1 MRYRSVILSALLVMA
16 VVVAT
21 SCLKEGSMSN
31 KEREK
36 ISLDAW
42 IRLHK
47 PELVGNYQPNG
58 GYYVEVLEWGDE
70 SAAPTSKNDIGGAPL
85 MDQDT
90 CWVYTNMTGRTMNG
104 TICLTRS
111 GELADLC
118 GTYSYN
124 THYVPYYNYC
134 GNTNFGL
141 LEGTY
146 LAMRNELVLS
156 DWYVSEY
163 WSGESSGFK
172 MRKGSKVRLYMPSSI
187 AYGEEGSAVEGG
199 YEGQYTLSASTPMI
213 MDVEVLGAVRNPS
226 DKEVEMVSNYIK
238 GGSNAI
244 WQQAELTETEKNQLK
259 EGESP
264 LLTGLYYSLSY
275 NPKSDDPASHNYIR
289 PEMSG
294 VNNPYTD
301 KKIYLNMTEVNK
313 KINQILLDRFGE
325 GLSVSERSDATQVTH
340 QGVAKVWYVLRFLD
354 GFVVDTNIDE
364 IRQYVYKDYS
374 TKSEVFT
381 YAPSDDDGSA
391 DGNKQAIGA
400 WYYCISQMHH
410 GSYGQII
417 TTSGYAYG
425 STGITGTTTTTES
438 STGGNMSYYNPYSYY
453 NYYNYYNSYYSGYNN
468 YYDYYN
474 YYNYNYNYSA
484 DDTETVTTRSIGT
497 EILPY
502 TPLIFT
508 VFVEERD

>member
-1 MRYRSVILSALLVMA
+1 MRFRSVILSALLAMTF
-16 VVVAT
+16 VVAT
-21 SCLKEGSMSN
+21 SCLKESKMPN
-31 KEREK
+31 KEREQ

-47 PELVGNYQPNG
+47 PDLEHNKQPDG

-70 SAAPTSKNDIGGAPL
+70 GAIPTSKNDIGGAPL
-85 MDQDT
+85 MEQDT

-104 TICLTRS
+104 TICLTRN
-111 GELADLC
+111 ADLANMC
-118 GTYSYN
+118 GTFSYN

-146 LAMRNELVLS
+146 LAMRNELVLGDGS
-156 DWYVSEY
+156 K
-163 WSGESSGFK
+163 FK

-199 YEGQYTLSASTPMI
+199 YEGQYSLSASTPMI
-213 MDVEVLGAVRNPS
+213 MDVEVLGGVRNPS
-226 DKEVEMVSNYIK
+226 DKEVEMVSNYVKSREDIV
-238 GGSNAI
+238 
-244 WQQAELTETEKNQLK
+244 WTQAELTKAEQEKLK
-259 EGESP
+259 DDESP

-275 NPKSDDPASHNYIR
+275 SPKSDNPAAHTYIR

-294 VNNPYTD
+294 FSNAYKD
-301 KKIYLNMTEVNK
+301 DKIYNNLTEVNK

-325 GLSVSERSDATQVTH
+325 GLSASERSDATKVTH
-340 QGVAKVWYVLRFLD
+340 EGVAKVWYVLRFLD

-364 IRQYVYKDYS
+364 IREYVYKDYS

-381 YAPSDDDGSA
+381 YVPSDDDGGSEES
-391 DGNKQAIGA
+391 KKAIGA

-425 STGITGTTTTTES
+425 SAGITGTTTTTES
-438 STGGNMSYYNPYSYY
+438 STGGTSFYNPYYY
-453 NYYNYYNSYYSGYNN
+453 NNYYNYYNSYYSGYNN

-474 YYNYNYNYSA
+474 YYNYNYNY
-484 DDTETVTTRSIGT
+484 DMGQTETVTTRSIGT

-502 TPLIFT
+502 TPLVFT
-508 VFVEERD
+508 LFVEKEN